1 MALATP
7 LPVTSEDTTDLQRRR
22 VGWSAFLGTT
32 IEYYDFTLYGLMGP
46 IVFGKLFFPQ
56 SDPSTALIAVLA
68 IYAVGFF
75 GRPFGGLVFSHYG
88 DRIGRKPMMI
98 ISMSVMGV
106 ASTAMGLLPS
116 YASIG
121 VWAPV
126 LLLVLRTVQGFA
138 LGGESAGANVLST
151 EVAPYGRRGFFT
163 SLVTSGIFVA
173 WLCAVAAS
181 TAVSYLAP
189 DDLLA
194 WGWRLPFLASFVL
207 VLIGLWMRIK
217 IEESAVFV
225 KAVNRKAPAT
235 VPFVELLRTSW
246 KQLVIV
252 VLAAMAESSSGF
264 FFLVF
269 GFSYAVA
276 QLKIPPATLLQSL
289 LIGNTLGL
297 ILAPVFGAL
306 SDRIG
311 RRTVLS
317 AAYIIAAIYTATLF
331 FPMLESGNTLL
342 IYLAMILPVAI
353 VSPLSLGVIG
363 SFYSEQFSDAR
374 LRYSG
379 VGVGRGLGTTLGGG
393 LMPVIATGLM
403 ALTGGS
409 RIGPIVWFGTICIAG
424 TVAILLAH
432 ETKDEKLH

>member
-1 MALATP
+1 MTVATS
-7 LPVTSEDTTDLQRRR
+7 LSAGTSNTTEIQRRR

-56 SDPSTALIAVLA
+56 SDPTTALIAVLA

-88 DRIGRKPMMI
+88 DRLGRKPMMI
-98 ISMSVMGV
+98 ISMSVMGI
-106 ASTAMGLLPS
+106 ASTLIGVLPS

-121 VWAPV
+121 IWAPI
-126 LLLVLRTVQGFA
+126 LLLVLRTIQGFS

-173 WLCAVAAS
+173 WLLAVGAS

-189 DDLLA
+189 DDLMA

-207 VLIGLWMRIK
+207 VAIGLWMRIN

-225 KAVNRKAPAT
+225 NAISRKAPAT
-235 VPFVELLRTSW
+235 VPFLELLQTSW
-246 KQLVIV
+246 KPLVIV
-252 VLAAMAESSSGF
+252 LLAAAAESASAF
-264 FFLVF
+264 FFLVY

-276 QLKIPPATLLQSL
+276 QLKIPASMLLQSL
-289 LIGNTLGL
+289 LIGNTIGL
-297 ILAPVFGAL
+297 IMAPVFGAL

-311 RRTVLS
+311 RRLTLS
-317 AAYIIAAIYTATLF
+317 AAYIFAAIYTAVAF
-331 FPMLESGNTLL
+331 FPMLESRNPVL
-342 IYLAMILPVAI
+342 IYLAMIIPVSI
-353 VSPLSLGVIG
+353 VSPLSIGVIA

-393 LMPVIATGLM
+393 LMPVIAASLM
-403 ALTGGS
+403 AVVG
-409 RIGPIVWFGTICIAG
+409 RAGPITWFAIVCIAG
-424 TVAILLAH
+424 TIAILMAR
-432 ETKDEKLH
+432 ETKDEKLA